1 MTLSK
6 PERHLLE
13 HRGHGTNLSR
23 GGGHDR
29 GQAAT
34 EVLLVTAVE
43 EAMVVEILDKMNLCV
58 MAVTGIVA
66 CL

>member
-1 MTLSK
+1 MEQTLV
-6 PERHLLE
+6 EE
-13 HRGHGTNLSR
+13 E
-23 GGGHDR
+23 GHDR

-43 EAMVVEILDKMNLCV
+43 EAMVVEILDKMNLGV

>member
-6 PERHLLE
+6 PKRHLLE
-13 HRGHGTNLSR
+13 HRGHETNLSR
-23 GGGHDR
+23 GGGCDR
-29 GQAAT
+29 GQAAA

-43 EAMVVEILDKMNLCV
+43 EAMVVEILDKMNLGV